1 MSDNGPQFQR
11 EYNEFC
17 EEWNIAHT
25 TSSPRYAKSYGFIER
40 QIRYIKPIIKK
51 CIASSGDVY
60 LALLNVRATPLD
72 STLPSPA
79 GLMFGRK
86 ISTTVPNYQHLAVN
100 DDIRDH
106 FSKLSDQQKSHHDNV
121 SKELAPLMTNQ
132 SVRIY
137 YPAKNQWYIGKI
149 CPEREIDHIKL
160 CQAMVQFSLETAF
173 ICAPLC
179 HQTIHHKTIH
189 PNMDPHMIIKA
200 HPIRLIQNHTHN
212 LVCSQ
217 HQIIHNIVHVMVV
230 LLDHQYDIPLSN
242 CVNRYTRQARIML
255 YS

>member
-25 TSSPRYAKSYGFIER
+25 PSSPRYAKSHGFIER

-51 CIASSGDVY
+51 CIASSCDVY

-79 GLMFGRK
+79 GLMFGRQ
-86 ISTTVPNYQHLAVN
+86 ISTTLPNYQHLAVN
-100 DDIRDH
+100 DDIRDY
-106 FSKLSDQQKSHHDNV
+106 FRKLSHQQKSHHDNV

-137 YPAKNQWYIGKI
+137 YPDKNRWYIGKI
-149 CPEREIDHIKL
+149 LSRERDRSYKVMSSNGAILIRNR
-160 CQAMVQFSLETAF
+160 
-173 ICAPLC
+173 
-179 HQTIHHKTIH
+179 IHLR
-189 PNMDPHMIIKA
+189 
-200 HPIRLIQNHTHN
+200 PIVSSDYASHEDTPQSVDQHN
-212 LVCSQ
+212 TPQ
-217 HQIIHNIVHVMVV
+217 
-230 LLDHQYDIPLSN
+230 DHQGTSNPLDPKPHTQSSVQSTSN
-242 CVNRYTRQARIML
+242 DSQYRTRYARTIRPPVRYTP
-255 YS
+255 